1 MDAQA
6 AAAPG
11 IVTPRR
17 THVAH
22 AWLTAFPYAE
32 LQAEADRRLIHPD
45 RLAASILE
53 KVLCRGLVDE
63 IVGR

>member
-1 MDAQA
+1 MDAASAERQVM
-6 AAAPG
+6 
-11 IVTPRR
+11 VTPRR

-22 AWLTAFPYAE
+22 AWMTAFPYAE

-63 IVGR
+63 IVGP